1 MGTEVPD
8 PLGTEGTEVP
18 DPLGTEGTE
27 VPDPLGTEVPVP
39 IQVSPYRNIK
49 EAGNVVTAVRLY
61 IHEYVNF
68 YATH

>member
-1 MGTEVPD
+1 MNFYPVLNISLGAHSKSTPNFH
-8 PLGTEGTEVP
+8 PLWGRRCLTPWGRRGRRY
-18 DPLGTEGTE
+18 L
-27 VPDPLGTEVPVP
+27 
-39 IQVSPYRNIK
+39 SPYRNIK

>member
-1 MGTEVPD
+1 IYHLELTPSQPPIFSPLGTEVPAPYSVPMGTEVPD
-8 PLGTEGTEVP
+8 P
-18 DPLGTEGTE
+18 
-27 VPDPLGTEVPVP
+27 
-39 IQVSPYRNIK
+39 IQDIK